1 MADEK
6 KSGTVLQ
13 VHSSRIGVTS
23 NTPTEN
29 KESDNGQGDT

>member
-6 KSGTVLQ
+6 KPSTVLQ

-23 NTPTEN
+23 KIPTEN
-29 KESDNGQGDT
+29 KEKDDGQGDT